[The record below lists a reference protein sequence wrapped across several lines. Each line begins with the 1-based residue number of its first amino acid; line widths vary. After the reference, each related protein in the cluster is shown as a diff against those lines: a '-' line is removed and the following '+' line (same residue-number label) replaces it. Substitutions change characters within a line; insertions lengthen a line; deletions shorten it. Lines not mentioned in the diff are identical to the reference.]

1 MLTTNWLLEKL
12 KASSNPCIG
21 TWITLP
27 SPELVDVICSTGPD
41 FVVIDSEHAPLTLE
55 TAQLMAIVCSSRQ
68 VSPVFRVPG
77 AGSDRIVPALEIGS
91 HAIQAPNI
99 STAKDADFFVK
110 ASRYSPSGSKGLSP
124 YTRACNYSAEFAGR
138 MTKTANQN
146 TQLIIQVEG
155 VDGISNIDEI
165 LDVPGVD
172 ICFLGLYDLSNYLNV
187 PGDLDNP
194 DLLKLFSDLA
204 KKISNAGIVVGSI
217 ANNQSQ
223 LQFLKDAGARYIT
236 YGADCDVVSRA
247 FRGIFSPDK
256 NR

>member
-1 MLTTNWLLEKL
+1 
-12 KASSNPCIG
+12 
-21 TWITLP
+21 
-27 SPELVDVICSTGPD
+27 
-41 FVVIDSEHAPLTLE
+41 
-55 TAQLMAIVCSSRQ
+55 
-68 VSPVFRVPG
+68 
-77 AGSDRIVPALEIGS
+77 
-91 HAIQAPNI
+91 
-99 STAKDADFFVK
+99 
-110 ASRYSPSGSKGLSP
+110 
-124 YTRACNYSAEFAGR
+124 
-138 MTKTANQN
+138 MTKAANQN

-165 LDVPGVD
+165 LDVPGID

-187 PGDLDNP
+187 PGDLENP

-204 KKISNAGIVVGSI
+204 KKISDAGIVVGSI

-247 FRGIFSPDK
+247 FRGIFIPDK